1 MKLYLK
7 AFLTLC
13 SHSRLIKNSF
23 YIVLEGGNTPRMV
36 EVEIVVQKGN
46 KAFLGGFKN
55 SKTGSEYHHAITQTV
70 EGKKRDWNQI
80 TEGKFYN
87 LYQINRFIYRH

>member
-1 MKLYLK
+1 MI
-7 AFLTLC
+7 
-13 SHSRLIKNSF
+13 LISNSF
-23 YIVLEGGNTPRMV
+23 HFVLEGGNTPRMV

-55 SKTGSEYHHAITQTV
+55 IKTGSEYHHAITQTV

-80 TEGKFYN
+80 TEGN
-87 LYQINRFIYRH
+87 LARTD

>member
-1 MKLYLK
+1 
-7 AFLTLC
+7 
-13 SHSRLIKNSF
+13 
-23 YIVLEGGNTPRMV
+23 MV

-80 TEGKFYN
+80 TEGNFMWTYCSQELGN
-87 LYQINRFIYRH
+87 S

>member
-1 MKLYLK
+1 
-7 AFLTLC
+7 
-13 SHSRLIKNSF
+13 
-23 YIVLEGGNTPRMV
+23 MV

-55 SKTGSEYHHAITQTV
+55 NKTGSEYHHAITQTV

-80 TEGKFYN
+80 TEGNFTIHIK
-87 LYQINRFIYRH
+87 